1 MQNTGA
7 LDGYYISTGVTRA
20 LQVKGVNINESGND
34 VGQVAIMSARLDDLD
49 YDNVL
54 ADRTLI
60 DVLAYSEWLL
70 DEEKLATTTFKTL
83 CEIVENNINRY
94 DLILH
99 IEPEIALED
108 DGVRSTNEEYR
119 TRIAQIIRGLIHDI
133 QSINENRVNI
143 VRVTGTRE
151 ERVQQVLEAMGK

>member
-1 MQNTGA
+1 M
-7 LDGYYISTGVTRA
+7 TRA
-20 LQVKGVNINESGND
+20 LQAKGVNINESGND
-34 VGQVAIMSARLDDLD
+34 VGQVAIMTARLDDLD

-60 DVLAYSEWLL
+60 DVLAYSECLL

>member
-1 MQNTGA
+1 MT
-7 LDGYYISTGVTRA
+7 
-20 LQVKGVNINESGND
+20 
-34 VGQVAIMSARLDDLD
+34 ARLDDLD

-70 DEEKLATTTFKTL
+70 DEGKLETSTFNTL
-83 CEIVENNINRY
+83 CDIVENNINRY

-99 IEPEIALED
+99 IEPEIALVD
-108 DGVRSTNEEYR
+108 DGIRSMDERYR
-119 TRIAQIIRGLIHDI
+119 NRIAQL
-133 QSINENRVNI
+133 INETIEDLQSNEMNRLKI